1 MLRYW
6 AALDG
11 LRGLAVLAVMLFHAH
26 VPFSR
31 GGFLGVDVFFVLSGF
46 LITSQL
52 LREIEQH
59 GKVSWPSFFKR
70 RLVRLQPALMLLLL
84 AYAIAWASGLIPT
97 SGVTTA
103 RDIVTVLLA
112 WAHWARAFDWHPPDY
127 LGHTWSLGI
136 EEQFYLLW
144 AALFAAAGSKLS
156 RPWRLALLSMTG
168 ALVSTGWMHWLQA
181 NDASPARLYNGLD
194 TRAMGLL
201 WGCAL
206 AALLHGLCPGL
217 LEPIDHNRVNTETR
231 RVGARYIRLMADNAA
246 WICLGLLV
254 VAIVV
259 ADWRA
264 PLMFRWGYSVI
275 AILTCILLAALV
287 VTPDSTCSHFLG
299 FAPLASLGKISY
311 GLYLWH
317 YPMLR
322 IFETQAPVLGL
333 EHRTAL
339 TVALLLSVLAAFA
352 SYLWLELPL
361 KRKLFGK
368 KANPSVPMPQQ
379 P

>member
-52 LREIEQH
+52 LREIKQH

-70 RLVRLQPALMLLLL
+70 RLVRLQPALILLLL

-97 SGVTTA
+97 SGVTAA
-103 RDIVTVLLA
+103 RDIFMVLLA
-112 WAHWARAFDWHPPDY
+112 WAHWARAFDWYPPDY

-144 AALFAAAGSKLS
+144 AALFAATGTKLT
-156 RPWRLALLSMTG
+156 RPWRLALPAVAG
-168 ALVSTGWMHWLQA
+168 ALASSVWMYWLHT
-181 NDASPARLYNGLD
+181 NDASPSRLYNGLD
-194 TRAMGLL
+194 TRVLGLL

-206 AALLHGLCPGL
+206 AACMHTLCPVL
-217 LEPIDHNRVNTETR
+217 LEPIDHNPASSEKT
-231 RVGARYIRLMADNAA
+231 RVGVRYIHLLAANAA
-246 WICLGLLV
+246 WICLGLLL
-254 VAIVV
+254 VAMAV

-275 AILTCILLAALV
+275 AILTCSLLAALV

-322 IFETQAPVLGL
+322 IFEMQAPVLGL
-333 EHRTAL
+333 EQRTAL
-339 TVALLLSVLAAFA
+339 IVALLLSVLAAFA
-352 SYLWLELPL
+352 SYRWLELPL
-361 KRKLFGK
+361 KRKLLGK
-368 KANPSVPMPQQ
+368 KANPSVPTLQ
-379 P
+379 